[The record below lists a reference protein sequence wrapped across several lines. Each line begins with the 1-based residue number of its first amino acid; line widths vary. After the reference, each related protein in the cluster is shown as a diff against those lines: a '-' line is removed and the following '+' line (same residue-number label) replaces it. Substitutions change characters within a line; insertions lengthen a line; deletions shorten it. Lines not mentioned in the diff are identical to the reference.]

1 MDYIKSLFSLKGKN
15 AIVTGASRGN
25 GKSMASS
32 LLKSGANVL
41 LIDILQKELSDTKK
55 EFVEQGLS
63 VSSLLCDITKDSDL
77 KKLKNYVSKHF
88 QTIEILVNNAG
99 ISLPNNSLLYPDL
112 LWEQT
117 YNVNLKAPFQV
128 IKTLLEFLKKAKSS
142 SIINITSLNAELA
155 FPNNPAYAA
164 TKGGLKQL
172 TKALA
177 LDYGKFG
184 IRINN
189 IGPGY
194 IHTKMTEKSWKD
206 INANRNRKNHTI
218 LNRWGVSEDLS
229 GIIIFLASNSS
240 SYVTGQDFY
249 VDGGWL
255 VKGLN

>member
-1 MDYIKSLFSLKGKN
+1 MDYIESLFSLKGKN

-25 GKSMASS
+25 GKSIAYS

-41 LIDILQKELSDTKK
+41 LIDILQKELKNTKK
-55 EFVEQGLS
+55 EFLEQGLS
-63 VSSLLCDITKDSDL
+63 VSSLQCDITKAGDL
-77 KKLKNYVSKHF
+77 KKLKNYVSKYF

-99 ISLPNNSLLYPDL
+99 ITLPNNSLLYPDS
-112 LWEQT
+112 LWEKT
-117 YNVNLKAPFQV
+117 YDVNLKAPFQV
-128 IKTLLEFLKKAKSS
+128 IKTLLEFLKKTKSS

-177 LDYGKFG
+177 VDYGKFG
-184 IRINN
+184 IRVNN

-194 IHTKMTEKSWKD
+194 IHTKMTEKSWNDK
-206 INANRNRKNHTI
+206 NANRNRKNHTI

-229 GIIIFLASNSS
+229 GMVIFLASNSS
-240 SYVTGQDFY
+240 SYITGQDFY

-255 VKGLN
+255 AKGI